1 MDSKIFKEDHILFD
15 DSAKTQKEAFQVI
28 ADIAFEKGYV
38 SNKEVFFEGLKDRE
52 KEATTGFKE
61 GIAIPHSKDTSV
73 IKPGMFLIKF
83 KHAIDWQA
91 LDQKPVNTA
100 FALTI
105 PEEGAAEHLKLLS
118 LIARKLIDTDFRE
131 GILANNDTK
140 KLASIID
147 TIDF

>member
-15 DSAKTQKEAFQVI
+15 ESAKTQEEAFQVI
-28 ADIAFEKGYV
+28 VDIAFEKGYV
-38 SNKEVFFEGLKDRE
+38 SDKEVFFEGLKDRE

-61 GIAIPHSKDTSV
+61 GIAIPHSKDASV

-83 KHAIDWQA
+83 KNSIDWQA
-91 LDQKPVNTA
+91 LDKKPVNTA

>member
-1 MDSKIFKEDHILFD
+1 MDSKIFQEDHILFD
-15 DSAKTQKEAFQVI
+15 ESAKTQEEAFQVI
-28 ADIAFEKGYV
+28 VDIAFEKGYV
-38 SNKEVFFEGLKDRE
+38 SDKEVFFEGLKDRE

-61 GIAIPHSKDTSV
+61 GIAIPHSKDASV

-83 KHAIDWQA
+83 KNSIDWQA
-91 LDQKPVNTA
+91 LDKKPVNTA

>member
-15 DSAKTQKEAFQVI
+15 ESAKTQEEAFRVI

-38 SNKEVFFEGLKDRE
+38 SDKEVFFEGLKDRE

-61 GIAIPHSKDTSV
+61 GIAIPHSKDASV
-73 IKPGMFLIKF
+73 LKPGMFLIKF
-83 KHAIDWQA
+83 KHSIDWQA
-91 LDQKPVNTA
+91 LDKKPVNTV

-105 PEEGAAEHLKLLS
+105 PEEGASEHLKLLS

-131 GILANNDTK
+131 GILNNNDPKDLT
-140 KLASIID
+140 SIID

>member
-15 DSAKTQKEAFQVI
+15 ESAKTQEEAFRVI

-38 SNKEVFFEGLKDRE
+38 SDKEVFFEGLKDRE

-61 GIAIPHSKDTSV
+61 GIAIPHSKDASV
-73 IKPGMFLIKF
+73 LKPGMFLIKF
-83 KHAIDWQA
+83 KHSIDWQA
-91 LDQKPVNTA
+91 LDKKPVNTV

-105 PEEGAAEHLKLLS
+105 PEEGASEHLKLLS

-131 GILANNDTK
+131 GILNNNDPKELT
-140 KLASIID
+140 SIID